1 MAQCDGRDVMD
12 PIDQLIAKVPNLPP
26 APTVAVELLGL
37 FKDPDRD
44 IDRVVQLIG
53 HDPSLT
59 AEVLKRCGSAVYGG
73 KLPTDVFEAVNR
85 LGFYEVYCLVASVVG
100 SRSMA
105 MAKNS
110 GGLDVG
116 RLWTHAVTTAVAAGA
131 VADHCGEEEAAAFTS
146 GLLHD
151 VGKLIFASAETERYT
166 AVLHEGS
173 DWGKGLVQ
181 RETAAFGTHHAAL
194 GARLLSRWCLPPSII
209 VSVMNHHGSPI
220 AAGPFARLASCV
232 HFGNLLAH
240 SRIDREPAED
250 DLFRIASAAT
260 ECLGIRPDSLSAIQ
274 RVFDAGMKRA
284 ESLLQLIV

>member
-1 MAQCDGRDVMD
+1 MD
-12 PIDQLIAKVPNLPP
+12 PIDELIAKVPNLPP

-44 IDRVVQLIG
+44 IDRVVNLIG

-59 AEVLKRCGSAVYGG
+59 AAVLKRCGSAAHGG

-116 RLWTHAVTTAVAAGA
+116 RLWTHAVMTAVAAGA
-131 VADHCGEEEAAAFTS
+131 VADHCGEDEAPAFTS

-151 VGKLIFASAETERYT
+151 VGKLIFASAETERYN
-166 AVLHEGS
+166 AVLHEGA
-173 DWGKGLVQ
+173 DWGRGLAE
-181 RETAAFGTHHAAL
+181 REQAAFGKSHAAV
-194 GARLLSRWCLPPSII
+194 GARLLSRWGLPPSII
-209 VSVMNHHGSPI
+209 VSVLNHHGSPI
-220 AAGPFARLASCV
+220 AAGPFERLASCV
-232 HFGNLLAH
+232 HLGNLLAH
-240 SRIDREPAED
+240 CKTEGEPTESN
-250 DLFRIASAAT
+250 LFRVAAAAT
-260 ECLGIRPDSLSAIQ
+260 ESLGIRSDSLPDIQ
-274 RVFDAGMKRA
+274 KEFDTGLKRA
-284 ESLLQLIV
+284 ESLLQMVV